1 MMEEFKKQWFPRTL
15 AGAAA
20 GIAAHVLLGYVLGSF
35 SLFGPARFTGFV
47 FPYCGFP
54 REIEWLGVLLSFTLF
69 ALFGAEVGVAT
80 LPFADSGRELV
91 VRSLVHYAVTAATVC
106 LWAGLNVCSH
116 PMDYLTFLVPLTLV
130 YVLVWL
136 GRWVG
141 WYTEVAD
148 IRAKLGLDPGPSPL
162 HWRESLPYVGFAFL
176 LCLALPLALRVLDD
190 PTPVLSVMYAWLL
203 LPVGGFMS
211 GLSLGRRHGFC
222 PLYPVSCVLFTL
234 IFILTAKLYTNMAD
248 GALIPI
254 ALISVLAGNLAGA
267 ARHNA
272 REKRGKP

>member
-1 MMEEFKKQWFPRTL
+1 MTDRKKQWLVRTL

-222 PLYPVSCVLFTL
+222 PIYPAACVGFVLLFIPL
-234 IFILTAKLYTNMAD
+234 ARLCSNMAD

-254 ALISVLAGNLAGA
+254 ALVSVLAGNLAGA
-267 ARHNA
+267 ARRRMKRRGETA
-272 REKRGKP
+272 R